1 MFCPKCGSEVKDG
14 DMFCGECGMRM
25 EPLESEN
32 QQTESQKT
40 ADQNE
45 TQKSK
50 PVQPNQAPNKAPA
63 KSGGLF
69 KGFSSKAKKIVIAE
83 VAVLVVLIAAFF
95 YIGNSKSSPE
105 AAANQFVKDYN
116 NKKWSNIYDK
126 FNLSEDTFINEEAFE
141 KTMDQNETKTLSTP
155 TGGYVNYGTY
165 AGQYVYQAKKGSDEV
180 EIHIAKSAKKN
191 FLFFDKYE
199 VTSATDT
206 GLATE
211 SVKLFTM
218 PGVTLKIDGIAA
230 KVPEDTS
237 ENTYNVT
244 MFAGK
249 HKLTFS
255 GADGLFDQDSYTF
268 NTNDDNPLNVVQY
281 SGTAKTE
288 AAKALKSYM
297 PEITEA
303 KIKDKGNA
311 GITSYFTSTEAAENY
326 GVRLCDSIWYYGS
339 DAKSLGSVKLTKCQ
353 ATSSDSSYNTVA
365 DGVFVA
371 VSGSR
376 DYKYKIWDRY
386 ETQTLKISGV
396 ARMIRK
402 NGKWLIDTA
411 SYY

>member
-45 TQKSK
+45 TQKSR

-191 FLFFDKYE
+191 FLFFDKYVHLQE
-199 VTSATDT
+199 
-206 GLATE
+206 
-211 SVKLFTM
+211 
-218 PGVTLKIDGIAA
+218 
-230 KVPEDTS
+230 
-237 ENTYNVT
+237 
-244 MFAGK
+244 
-249 HKLTFS
+249 
-255 GADGLFDQDSYTF
+255 
-268 NTNDDNPLNVVQY
+268 
-281 SGTAKTE
+281 
-288 AAKALKSYM
+288 
-297 PEITEA
+297 
-303 KIKDKGNA
+303 
-311 GITSYFTSTEAAENY
+311 
-326 GVRLCDSIWYYGS
+326 
-339 DAKSLGSVKLTKCQ
+339 
-353 ATSSDSSYNTVA
+353 
-365 DGVFVA
+365 
-371 VSGSR
+371 
-376 DYKYKIWDRY
+376 Y
-386 ETQTLKISGV
+386 EQTLQLLNLSLV
-396 ARMIRK
+396 QSSS
-402 NGKWLIDTA
+402 LIKHMMQ
-411 SYY
+411 Y

>member
-1 MFCPKCGSEVKDG
+1 M
-14 DMFCGECGMRM
+14 
-25 EPLESEN
+25 
-32 QQTESQKT
+32 
-40 ADQNE
+40 
-45 TQKSK
+45 
-50 PVQPNQAPNKAPA
+50 
-63 KSGGLF
+63 
-69 KGFSSKAKKIVIAE
+69 
-83 VAVLVVLIAAFF
+83 
-95 YIGNSKSSPE
+95 
-105 AAANQFVKDYN
+105 
-116 NKKWSNIYDK
+116 
-126 FNLSEDTFINEEAFE
+126 SEDTFINEEAFE

-255 GADGLFDQDSYTF
+255 GVDGLFDQDSYTF

-303 KIKDKGNA
+303 NIKDKGNA
-311 GITSYFTSTEAAENY
+311 GLTSYFTSTEAAENY

>member
-1 MFCPKCGSEVKDG
+1 M
-14 DMFCGECGMRM
+14 
-25 EPLESEN
+25 N
-32 QQTESQKT
+32 
-40 ADQNE
+40 
-45 TQKSK
+45 
-50 PVQPNQAPNKAPA
+50 
-63 KSGGLF
+63 
-69 KGFSSKAKKIVIAE
+69 
-83 VAVLVVLIAAFF
+83 
-95 YIGNSKSSPE
+95 
-105 AAANQFVKDYN
+105 
-116 NKKWSNIYDK
+116 
-126 FNLSEDTFINEEAFE
+126 
-141 KTMDQNETKTLSTP
+141 
-155 TGGYVNYGTY
+155 
-165 AGQYVYQAKKGSDEV
+165 
-180 EIHIAKSAKKN
+180 
-191 FLFFDKYE
+191 
-199 VTSATDT
+199 
-206 GLATE
+206 
-211 SVKLFTM
+211 
-218 PGVTLKIDGIAA
+218 AA

-268 NTNDDNPLNVVQY
+268 NTNHDNPLNVVQY

-311 GITSYFTSTEAAENY
+311 GITSYFTSTEATSS
-326 GVRLCDSIWYYGS
+326 GVRFCDSIWYYGS

>member
-45 TQKSK
+45 TQKSR

-155 TGGYVNYGTY
+155 TGGNVNYGTY
-165 AGQYVYQAKKGSDEV
+165 PGQYV
-180 EIHIAKSAKKN
+180 
-191 FLFFDKYE
+191 
-199 VTSATDT
+199 
-206 GLATE
+206 
-211 SVKLFTM
+211 
-218 PGVTLKIDGIAA
+218 
-230 KVPEDTS
+230 
-237 ENTYNVT
+237 
-244 MFAGK
+244 
-249 HKLTFS
+249 
-255 GADGLFDQDSYTF
+255 
-268 NTNDDNPLNVVQY
+268 
-281 SGTAKTE
+281 
-288 AAKALKSYM
+288 
-297 PEITEA
+297 
-303 KIKDKGNA
+303 
-311 GITSYFTSTEAAENY
+311 
-326 GVRLCDSIWYYGS
+326 
-339 DAKSLGSVKLTKCQ
+339 
-353 ATSSDSSYNTVA
+353 
-365 DGVFVA
+365 
-371 VSGSR
+371 
-376 DYKYKIWDRY
+376 
-386 ETQTLKISGV
+386 
-396 ARMIRK
+396 
-402 NGKWLIDTA
+402 
-411 SYY
+411 